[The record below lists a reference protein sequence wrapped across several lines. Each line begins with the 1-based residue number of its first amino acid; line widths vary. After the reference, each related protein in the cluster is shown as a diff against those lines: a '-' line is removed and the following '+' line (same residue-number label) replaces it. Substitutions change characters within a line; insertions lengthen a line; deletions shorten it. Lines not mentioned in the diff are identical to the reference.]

1 MRLRTPRTVGINP
14 TAIAYN
20 FQSSTILTVNA
31 LSNTISIVDSQT
43 FRTKATLG
51 IGGTSRFSTAIH
63 TLTNLAV
70 IADQANNRVLLFP
83 VPK

>member
-1 MRLRTPRTVGINP
+1 
-14 TAIAYN
+14 
-20 FQSSTILTVNA
+20 LTVNA
-31 LSNTISIVDSQT
+31 LSNSISIVDSQT

-51 IGGTSRFSTAIH
+51 IGGNSRFSTAIH

>member
-1 MRLRTPRTVGINP
+1 V
-14 TAIAYN
+14 Y
-20 FQSSTILTVNA
+20 SK
-31 LSNTISIVDSQT
+31 T

-83 VPK
+83 IPK